1 MTTEAEEG
9 DSSLTSSPTGQQ
21 ARLFRYIT
29 DAVKTAPRSRDPE
42 RPSWHEKMLM
52 YDPVVIEDL
61 TAWLNGGELDRVG
74 CDEEVGTGDVK
85 KWCESRSVCCLWRVN
100 INGKE
105 RKRF

>member
-1 MTTEAEEG
+1 MTTEA
-9 DSSLTSSPTGQQ
+9 DDDTLTSSPTGQQ
-21 ARLFRYIT
+21 TRLFRYIT

-42 RPSWHEKMLM
+42 APSWHEKMLM

-74 CDEEVGTGDVK
+74 CEEEVGTGDVK
-85 KWCESRSVCCLWRVN
+85 KWCESRSVCCLYRVN